1 MSPAPITDEPQPD
14 LHLDQ
19 LQAVGKAFDALLL
32 TLYRLTHRHNE
43 LKQHTEEIFKQVHT
57 PSRASLGSLPSPDV
71 SNDERNLI
79 SSRSGV
85 TYVAVTD

>member
-1 MSPAPITDEPQPD
+1 MSIPCEMSPATISEKPQQD

-43 LKQHTEEIFKQVHT
+43 LKQYTEELFNQVNT
-57 PSRASLGSLPSPDV
+57 RCPSLPPPSP
-71 SNDERNLI
+71 SQSQRLK
-79 SSRSGV
+79 
-85 TYVAVTD
+85 